1 MKPESFRWRSAFVLT
16 LAGLL
21 VVLPA
26 VSGAA
31 DQKDDKGGGDDT
43 TAVGHVNNIISGAAE
58 AKRAKADKALQDE
71 WNVRHQVDEKMNFEQ
86 AKKVSEKQQALDAAN
101 SHVQQDAQTLSQRKA
116 DVYNADGKRAAAELK
131 ESQTKSAY
139 ENAQRQADAAR
150 QNAAKQNGG
159 TDPAKQ
165 NAAKQEAAKLQEKA
179 NKLKTDYDDASKAA
193 SKAREDL
200 GKAQQAQVEAKN
212 KLQTS
217 KKAATQAET
226 DLTRAK
232 KVQESV
238 AKHSTT
244 TEGPP
249 KTKTSKIEKV
259 ATAIN
264 VIQHADA
271 VIKTTDAAN
280 KGDYEE
286 FRKESAGVIMNVA
299 DEVTLGGASAAKA
312 VVEAGVAGKGYFK
325 EVDKANSREMKN
337 EQAMSIARDL
347 RASGKFT
354 TEEATRLAEGY
365 VNGSEREKALVD
377 NAYNK
382 MGKSVPERGTVNQT
396 WAEAGATLGES
407 AIETLTDVGLGVAD
421 AVGNVGRGVVNAG
434 EIAVGLTEKGVAK
447 ELASTVEEN
456 MSSDNLSAGAEVIKQ
471 ATGENF
477 DAAVETVKGFF
488 GRDEKSLQHE
498 KIVESLMRQGATR
511 EQANDVADR
520 YQADKEASNG
530 GASKVISDFLA
541 TLRKPKEEAEKEVDE
556 AQSLREAEGGEL
568 PPAGDVTS
576 VAEGPAGGSLG
587 GFTKDLE
594 VERTGETA
602 SDNAF
607 VSLTTTAREQ
617 EGWNEQV
624 EISSR
629 ITLEEGATAAQ
640 EISRK
645 SAVETAA
652 AQDANS
658 WGDAI
663 ADGIEQGVSAGLVA
677 MGTSFGGALG
687 DEIGQ
692 RAANSLFGEPKHN
705 NHYDD
710 DWQPSGGGG
719 GSVSSGGDSGHTFT
733 ITQVA
738 DGNGN
743 PVGKDS
749 TASGEESGDG
759 GDSGHTFTIT
769 QVADGNG
776 NPVGKDSTPST
787 QNGSTSSDSKT
798 ASKSSKETT
807 SKNTTGLKCV
817 FCGEMKA
824 LKWMPH
830 DGG

>member
-1 MKPESFRWRSAFVLT
+1 MKKF
-16 LAGLL
+16 LL
-21 VVLPA
+21 LIGFLIVLPA
-26 VSGAA
+26 VSFAA
-31 DQKDDKGGGDDT
+31 DQKGDKGGGDDT
-43 TAVGHVNNIISGAAE
+43 TAGGHVNNIVSGAAE
-58 AKRAKADKALQDE
+58 AKRAKVDKALQDE

-86 AKKVSEKQQALDAAN
+86 AKKVTEKQQALDAAN
-101 SHVQQDAQTLSQRKA
+101 SHVQQDAKALNQRKV
-116 DVYNADGKRAAAELK
+116 DVYNAEVKSGAAEWK
-131 ESQTKSAY
+131 ELQAKNAY
-139 ENAQRQADAAR
+139 ENAQRQADAA
-150 QNAAKQNGG
+150 KQSAG

-179 NKLKTDYDDASKAA
+179 NRLKTDYDDASKAA
-193 SKAREDL
+193 SNAREEL
-200 GKAQQAQVEAKN
+200 GKAKQAQVEAKN
-212 KLQTS
+212 KLQGS
-217 KKAATQAET
+217 EKAVTQAET

-244 TEGPP
+244 TEGPQ

-280 KGDYEE
+280 KGDYEG

-365 VNGSEREKALVD
+365 VNGSERDKALVD
-377 NAYNK
+377 SAYDK

-396 WAEAGATLGES
+396 WSEAAETLGES
-407 AIETLTDVGLGVAD
+407 AIETGGQVVGGIAS

-447 ELASTVEEN
+447 ELASTVGEN

-471 ATGENF
+471 ATGENI

-541 TLRKPKEEAEKEVDE
+541 TLRKPKEEAEEATKEE
-556 AQSLREAEGGEL
+556 AEEGNLREAEAPNEDTTGGE
-568 PPAGDVTS
+568 GKS
-576 VAEGPAGGSLG
+576 VAESPATWNFFTDWLG
-587 GFTKDLE
+587 EHQEDLAAFTGLSSILM
-594 VERTGETA
+594 GE
-602 SDNAF
+602 
-607 VSLTTTAREQ
+607 
-617 EGWNEQV
+617 
-624 EISSR
+624 
-629 ITLEEGATAAQ
+629 AAQ
-640 EISRK
+640 EVQNVLTKAAAQSTLDAGGGAARATLDE
-645 SAVETAA
+645 SAAETAA
-652 AQDANS
+652 AQDATS
-658 WGDAI
+658 WGSAL
-663 ADGIEQGVSAGLVA
+663 ANGLQQGVETGAASFGE
-677 MGTSFGGALG
+677 SFGGTLG
-687 DEIGQ
+687 D
-692 RAANSLFGEPKHN
+692 RAANSVFGDP
-705 NHYDD
+705 NHKNHFDD
-710 DWQPSGGGG
+710 D
-719 GSVSSGGDSGHTFT
+719 
-733 ITQVA
+733 
-738 DGNGN
+738 
-743 PVGKDS
+743 
-749 TASGEESGDG
+749 
-759 GDSGHTFTIT
+759 
-769 QVADGNG
+769 
-776 NPVGKDSTPST
+776 
-787 QNGSTSSDSKT
+787 
-798 ASKSSKETT
+798 
-807 SKNTTGLKCV
+807 
-817 FCGEMKA
+817 
-824 LKWMPH
+824 
-830 DGG
+830 

>member
-1 MKPESFRWRSAFVLT
+1 MKPESCRRRSVFVLT
-16 LAGLL
+16 LLGLL
-21 VVLPA
+21 IVLPA
-26 VSGAA
+26 VSFAA
-31 DQKDDKGGGDDT
+31 DQKDDKGGGDGT
-43 TAVGHVNNIISGAAE
+43 TAGGHVNNIISGPAE
-58 AKRAKADKALQDE
+58 AKRAKVDKVLQDE
-71 WNVRHQVDEKMNFEQ
+71 WNLRHQVDEKMNFEK
-86 AKKVSEKQQALDAAN
+86 AKKVAEKQQALDAAN
-101 SHVQQDAQTLSQRKA
+101 SHVQQDAKALNQRTD
-116 DVYNADGKRAAAELK
+116 DVYNADGKRAAAEWK
-131 ESQTKSAY
+131 ESQAKHAY
-139 ENAQRQADAAR
+139 ENAQRQADAA
-150 QNAAKQNGG
+150 KQSAG

-179 NKLKTDYDDASKAA
+179 NKLKTDYDNASKAA

-212 KLQTS
+212 KLQRS
-217 KKAATQAET
+217 EKAVTQAKK
-226 DLTRAK
+226 DLTMAK

-244 TEGPP
+244 KEGPQ
-249 KTKTSKIEKV
+249 KTKASKVEKV

-264 VIQHADA
+264 AIQHADA

-365 VNGSEREKALVD
+365 VNGSERDKALVD
-377 NAYNK
+377 SAYNT

-396 WAEAGATLGES
+396 WAEAAETIGES
-407 AIETLTDVGLGVAD
+407 AIETLTDVGQGVAG

-434 EIAVGLTEKGVAK
+434 EIAVGLTETGVAK

-471 ATGENF
+471 ATTENIE
-477 DAAVETVKGFF
+477 AAVEAVKSLWG
-488 GRDEKSLQHE
+488 GDEKSLQHE

-541 TLRKPKEEAEKEVDE
+541 TLRKPKEEAEEEVDE

-576 VAEGPAGGSLG
+576 VAEGPGGGSLG
-587 GFTKDLE
+587 GFTKDRE

-602 SDNAF
+602 SDNVFAN
-607 VSLTTTAREQ
+607 LTTTAREQ
-617 EGWNEQV
+617 EGGWNEQV

-640 EISRK
+640 EIGRK
-645 SAVETAA
+645 SAAETAA

-663 ADGIEQGVSAGLVA
+663 ADGIEQGVSAGLTA
-677 MGTSFGGALG
+677 AGASFGGALG
-687 DEIGQ
+687 DEIGH
-692 RAANSLFGEPKHN
+692 RAANSVFGDP
-705 NHYDD
+705 NHKDH
-710 DWQPSGGGG
+710 GG
-719 GSVSSGGDSGHTFT
+719 VPVASGGDSGHTVT

-738 DGNGN
+738 DG
-743 PVGKDS
+743 K
-749 TASGEESGDG
+749 
-759 GDSGHTFTIT
+759 
-769 QVADGNG
+769 G
-776 NPVGKDSTPST
+776 NPVGKDSTPTT

-798 ASKSSKETT
+798 ASTKSTTKERRAYHVGCGGDAVF
-807 SKNTTGLKCV
+807 SHVYYADGSDVYKCQK
-817 FCGEMKA
+817 CGASIHNAGVGFE
-824 LKWMPH
+824 
-830 DGG
+830 

>member
-1 MKPESFRWRSAFVLT
+1 MKPESCRRRSVFVLT
-16 LAGLL
+16 LLGLL
-21 VVLPA
+21 IVLPA
-26 VSGAA
+26 VSFAA
-31 DQKDDKGGGDDT
+31 DQKDDKGGGDGT
-43 TAVGHVNNIISGAAE
+43 TAGGHVNNIISGPAE
-58 AKRAKADKALQDE
+58 AKRAKVDKVLQDE
-71 WNVRHQVDEKMNFEQ
+71 WNLRHQVDEKMNFEK
-86 AKKVSEKQQALDAAN
+86 AKKVVEKQQALDAAN
-101 SHVQQDAQTLSQRKA
+101 SHVQQDAKALNQRTD
-116 DVYNADGKRAAAELK
+116 DVYNADGKRAAAEWK
-131 ESQTKSAY
+131 ESQAKHAY
-139 ENAQRQADAAR
+139 ENAQRQADAA
-150 QNAAKQNGG
+150 KQSAG

-179 NKLKTDYDDASKAA
+179 NKLKTDYDNASKAA

-212 KLQTS
+212 KLQRS
-217 KKAATQAET
+217 EKAVTQAKK
-226 DLTRAK
+226 DLTMAK

-244 TEGPP
+244 KEGPQ
-249 KTKTSKIEKV
+249 KTKASKVEKV

-264 VIQHADA
+264 AIQHADA

-365 VNGSEREKALVD
+365 VNGSERDKALVD
-377 NAYNK
+377 SAYNT

-396 WAEAGATLGES
+396 WAETAETIGES
-407 AIETLTDVGLGVAD
+407 AIETLTDVGLGVAG

-447 ELASTVEEN
+447 ELSSTVEEN

-471 ATGENF
+471 ATTENIE
-477 DAAVETVKGFF
+477 AAVEAVKSLWG
-488 GRDEKSLQHE
+488 GDEKSLQHE

-541 TLRKPKEEAEKEVDE
+541 MLRKPKEESEKEADE

-576 VAEGPAGGSLG
+576 VAEGPGGGSLG
-587 GFTKDLE
+587 GFTKDRE

-602 SDNAF
+602 SDNVFAN
-607 VSLTTTAREQ
+607 LTTTAREQ
-617 EGWNEQV
+617 EGWNEQI

-640 EISRK
+640 DIGRK

-663 ADGIEQGVSAGLVA
+663 ADGIEQGVSAGLTA
-677 MGTSFGGALG
+677 AGASFGGALG
-687 DEIGQ
+687 DEIGH
-692 RAANSLFGEPKHN
+692 RAANSMFGDPHHE
-705 NHYDD
+705 NH
-710 DWQPSGGGG
+710 GGGG
-719 GSVSSGGDSGHTFT
+719 DKSVSSGSAPVAGGGDSGHEIT

-738 DGNGN
+738 D
-743 PVGKDS
+743 
-749 TASGEESGDG
+749 A
-759 GDSGHTFTIT
+759 
-769 QVADGNG
+769 NG
-776 NPVGKDSTPST
+776 NPVGKDSTPSVKKA
-787 QNGSTSSDSKT
+787 STSSGKKT
-798 ASKSSKETT
+798 ASTASTKSTTKERRAYHVGCGGDAVF
-807 SKNTTGLKCV
+807 SHVYYADGSDVYKCQK
-817 FCGEMKA
+817 CGASIHNAGVGFK
-824 LKWMPH
+824 
-830 DGG
+830 